1 MPIVDVRQKQE
12 QEVAAPATSAASDY
26 LQDPLSDE
34 LLATG
39 SAETVS
45 KASKKKT
52 AERGKGGTEAGAQA
66 WSGAMGE
73 FIGGKLYEA
82 IAGQVSEAKLEGIA
96 VSIVE
101 SGVGA
106 FQKWLRE
113 QTTTPDAAAATA
125 MLAAELK
132 KLLGPKA
139 KELMDSEGGGWAA
152 KVGTFTDDNPW
163 IIASAALAAAV
174 TYVVTNQKIPSLKAP
189 ISLGGAGKVT
199 VGTTLGGGIMDL
211 FKGDVF
217 LKEMTGS
224 YASKGGAV
232 KLDVKH
238 KSDGDGAVN
247 QSATLALTDEEK
259 YAKLYGERK
268 MADGDMTSGKVGME
282 VGKKNDTASSYL
294 RAEHLM
300 GNGDDVTTFGAG
312 GSLTHKKSGIAMSGD
327 VMAGTDGRYN
337 ASGKFSKKLN
347 PNLSMSALGSASR
360 MPGSNGM
367 DTKYGGQVGLDYKKN
382 NFSVGG
388 FVGQDVINGK
398 RDTKAGIGLKWSF

>member
-1 MPIVDVRQKQE
+1 MPAVDVRQKQE
-12 QEVAAPATSAASDY
+12 QQGSAAAKSSADDY
-26 LQDPLSDE
+26 LQDPLSDG

-39 SAETVS
+39 GGHT
-45 KASKKKT
+45 ASDGASMKT

-73 FIGGKLYEA
+73 FIGGKLYSA

-96 VSIVE
+96 VKVVE

-106 FQKWLRE
+106 FQKWLQE
-113 QTTTPDAAAATA
+113 QTTAPEAHAATA
-125 MLAAELK
+125 KLAAELK

-139 KELMDSEGGGWAA
+139 RELMDSDGGAWAA
-152 KVGTFTDDNPW
+152 KIGKFTDDNPW

-174 TYVVTNQKIPSLKAP
+174 TYVVTNQKIPSLNVP
-189 ISLGGAGKVT
+189 IKLGGAGKIT
-199 VGTTLGGGIMDL
+199 VGSTLGGGIMDL

-238 KSDGDGAVN
+238 KSDGAGAVD
-247 QSATLALTDEEK
+247 QAATFSLTDEEK
-259 YAKLYGERK
+259 YAKLFGERK
-268 MADGDMTSGKVGME
+268 MLDGDMTSGKFGME
-282 VGKKNDTASSYL
+282 VGHKNATSSSYL
-294 RAEHLM
+294 RAQHLM
-300 GNGDDVTTFGAG
+300 GDGDGLTTFGAG
-312 GSLTHKKSGIAMSGD
+312 GSLMNKERGLAMSGD
-327 VMAGTDGRYN
+327 VMAGTDGRYS
-337 ASGKFSKKLN
+337 AQGKFSKKFN
-347 PNLSMSALGSASR
+347 DNLSMSALGSASR
-360 MPGSNGM
+360 MPGANGM
-367 DTKYGGQVGLDYKKN
+367 DTKYGGQVGLDYKKD